1 MPHGALR
8 QTRCQMKAH
17 ASGSLPALSGDVIPS
32 IVRPRSERAKVTAR
46 RATRAGLTT
55 STAGN
60 PQRRAPSG
68 LGPAYL
74 STKLF
79 ASAGVRK
86 AFRLSSGRDPH
97 PRTSYSLPSR
107 SRASLMLSP
116 SNLRVPRSPGQLCSG
131 LLRFPENVRG
141 GVPPPCHRASRWS
154 PRSLPLELQPPGS
167 GVDVTQKMP
176 VRRCLSPIQSTVVAP
191 SLTCILV

>member
-8 QTRCQMKAH
+8 QVRCQMKTH
-17 ASGSLPALSGDVIPS
+17 ASGSLPTLSGDVIPS

-46 RATRAGLTT
+46 RATRAGLTA

-60 PQRRAPSG
+60 PLRRRA
-68 LGPAYL
+68 LFPAYL

-86 AFRLSSGRDPH
+86 AFRLSTGRDPD

-107 SRASLMLSP
+107 SRALADAQPLQPAGSAE
-116 SNLRVPRSPGQLCSG
+116 PRQLCSG
-131 LLRFPENVRG
+131 LSRFPENVRG
-141 GVPPPCHRASRWS
+141 GVPLPCHRASRWS
-154 PRSLPLELQPPGS
+154 PRSRPLELQPPGG
-167 GVDVTQKMP
+167 GVDVTQKIP
-176 VRRCLSPIQSTVVAP
+176 VRRCLSPTQSTVVAP
-191 SLTCILV
+191 SSTCILV